1 MNSIPDHH
9 RILVIDDNAEIHNDF
24 RKILDSASPPGG
36 LDELMADVFGDDP
49 EHASGQGF
57 KTDSAYQ
64 GREGLEKVQQA
75 QAQGRPYSVAFVD
88 MRMPPGWD
96 GVETISRIWAVD
108 PLIQIVIC
116 TAYSDYSWKDIVSRL
131 GNSDR
136 LVVLK
141 KPFDTIE
148 VMQMVHAL
156 TRKWLLTQQASQTIE
171 ELNRRVKEQT
181 AELQRANRRLRE
193 EIAELEETR
202 FALRL
207 SEERLSEAFAACPMP
222 IAILSLKNF
231 SCVEVN
237 QAYLDLTARPRQQ
250 VLGKAL
256 WHSGLLLQGELLNR
270 LADQQSG
277 HRLMREECTF
287 SQADGTAREALI
299 WIEPFQLGAG
309 AHLLAVVQD
318 VTEQRQ
324 LEQQFRQSQKLEAVG
339 QLAAGVAHD
348 LNNLLTVILGHTSVQ
363 LLCSGLDGDMT
374 SALTETQ
381 QAGERAATLTR
392 QLLAFSRK
400 QIMKKMPVC
409 LANIVRHL
417 ESMLRRLIP
426 ENIALCCD
434 LAPALPLVLA
444 DVGNIEQVIVN
455 LVVNSRDAMP
465 GGGNLMIC
473 TGAAIFASPG
483 PSGRRPGEF
492 ICLSVSDNGMGMP
505 PEIAKHIFE
514 PFYTTKAVGKGSGMG
529 LATVQGIVEQHG
541 GWIELASRV
550 GEGTTFSIYLP
561 VTRMAAAP
569 TALAPG
575 LPASVRTLSGNR
587 KKVLLVEDD
596 HCVRKLAHGVL
607 KAAGYDVM
615 EAPDGREAV
624 ALWRKHPEPIDLLMT
639 DMVMPG
645 GLSGKEVA
653 AQFSLEHPEAAILY
667 TSGYSVELFGEEM
680 GLQEGL
686 NYLPK
691 PYLAKQL
698 IDVAA
703 RACSQTA
710 GPHHSKPAG
719 GNPTPATLP

>member
-9 RILVIDDNAEIHNDF
+9 RILVIDDNAGIHNDF
-24 RKILDSASPPGG
+24 RKILGSATPAGG

-49 EHASGQGF
+49 EHASGQDF
-57 KTDSAYQ
+57 KMDAAYQ
-64 GREGLEKVQQA
+64 GQEGLEKVQQA

-96 GVETISRIWAVD
+96 GVETISHIWAVD
-108 PLIQIVIC
+108 PLIQVVIC
-116 TAYSDYSWKDIVSRL
+116 TAYSDYSWKDIISRL

-148 VMQMVHAL
+148 VLQLAHAL

-171 ELNRRVKEQT
+171 DLNQRVKEQT
-181 AELQRANRRLRE
+181 GELLRANHRLRE

-207 SEERLSEAFAACPMP
+207 SEERLSHAFAACPMP

-231 SCVEVN
+231 TCVDAN
-237 QAYLDLTARPRQQ
+237 QAYLDLASRSRQQ

-256 WHSGLLLQGELLNR
+256 WHSGLLLEGELLDR

-277 HRLMREECTF
+277 HRLMREECIF
-287 SQADGTAREALI
+287 PQADGTTREALI

-363 LLCSGLDGDMT
+363 LLRSGLDGDVN

-409 LANIVRHL
+409 LTNIVRHL

-426 ENIALCCD
+426 ENITLCCD

-455 LVVNSRDAMP
+455 LVVNSRDALP

-492 ICLSVSDNGMGMP
+492 ICLSVSDDGMGIS

-514 PFYTTKAVGKGSGMG
+514 PFYTTKVVGKGSGMG

-569 TALAPG
+569 APAPG
-575 LPASVRTLSGNR
+575 LPASVRTLSSSR

-596 HCVRKLAHGVL
+596 HSVRKLAHGVL

-645 GLSGKEVA
+645 GLSGREVA

-703 RACSQTA
+703 RACSQT
-710 GPHHSKPAG
+710 GDPVPPNPAG
-719 GNPTPATLP
+719 